1 MDNVYAV
8 IENGV
13 VVNVIMYDGVAKLHL
28 PEGQT
33 IQPIGDSGAW
43 IGWKYNSKTAF
54 EAPAEE
60 PTES

>member
-1 MDNVYAV
+1 MEVQNYAV

-13 VVNVIMYDGVAKLHL
+13 VVNVILYDGVAELSL

-33 IQPIGDSGAW
+33 LQAIGDSGAW

-54 EAPAEE
+54 EAP
-60 PTES
+60 SS

>member
-1 MDNVYAV
+1 MEQNYAV

-13 VVNVIMYDGVAKLHL
+13 VTNVIVWDGVAELHL

-33 IQPIGDSGAW
+33 LQPIGDSGAW

-54 EAPAEE
+54 EAP
-60 PTES
+60 SS

>member
-13 VVNVIMYDGVAKLHL
+13 VVNVIMYDGVAKLLL

-43 IGWKYNSKTAF
+43 IGWKYNSTF
-54 EAPAEE
+54 EAP
-60 PTES
+60 SS

>member
-1 MDNVYAV
+1 MEQNYAV

-13 VVNVIMYDGVAKLHL
+13 VTNVIVWDGATELHL

-33 IQPIGDSGAW
+33 LQPIGDSGAW

-54 EAPAEE
+54 EAP
-60 PTES
+60 SS